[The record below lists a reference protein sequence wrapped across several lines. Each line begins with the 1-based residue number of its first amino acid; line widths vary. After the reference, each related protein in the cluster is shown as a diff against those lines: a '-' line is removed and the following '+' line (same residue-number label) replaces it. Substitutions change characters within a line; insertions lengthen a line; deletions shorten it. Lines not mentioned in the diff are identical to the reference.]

1 MGNRS
6 LHGVNL
12 TGWLTLESWVTP
24 ELFAGAGALDEE
36 SLVTEL
42 GERRYADCVRAHRRE
57 FVTRDEFV
65 KIAARGFNAVR
76 LPVPWYVYG
85 DDGPEPG
92 PYVGCIELVDQALD
106 WAEEIGLKVI
116 FALAINPGAPHTDN
130 GTSPDN
136 ADCHVTR
143 EEMLD
148 VVYALSRRYAS
159 RVGFFGIELADDPV
173 VQVRHGL
180 MLTDGVP
187 IHRLRNYY
195 REAYELV
202 RNAAGEDPV
211 VIMPDAAFPGGWGRF
226 MAQRHYRNVWLDC
239 HLDRPSVRVDVS
251 GPAGVRRLVAA
262 LEKRVHDARRSGMQ
276 VMVGKW
282 SSSLPI
288 ADSQMTPEGRIALER
303 VYTSEQIG
311 AYEKCPAWFFNTW
324 KTSGKL
330 ASWDARVAL
339 ATFERGM
346 IV

>member
-1 MGNRS
+1 MS
-6 LHGVNL
+6 THPLHGVNL

-24 ELFAGAGALDEE
+24 ELFAEAGALDEE
-36 SLVTEL
+36 ALAIAL
-42 GERRYADCVRAHRRE
+42 GPRRYADFVRSHRATFITKDD
-57 FVTRDEFV
+57 FVR
-65 KIAARGFNAVR
+65 IAARGFNAVR

-92 PYVGCIELVDQALD
+92 PYLGCIELVDEALE

-116 FALAINPGAPHTDN
+116 FALAINLGGPHSDN
-130 GTSPDN
+130 GIAPDL
-136 ADCHVTR
+136 ADMHIPR
-143 EEMLD
+143 EKILD
-148 VVYALSRRYAS
+148 VIFALSKRYAN
-159 RVGFFGIELADDPV
+159 RVGFFGLEVADDV
-173 VQVRHGL
+173 VPQARRGL
-180 MLTDGVP
+180 TITDGVP
-187 IHRLRNYY
+187 VHRLRNYY

-211 VIMPDAAFPGGWGRF
+211 VILPDGGVSSGWSRF

-239 HLDRPSVRVDVS
+239 HLDRPVERVDAS

-262 LEKRVHDARRSGMQ
+262 HRRHLKSTQRSGMP

-282 SSSLPI
+282 SASLPV
-288 ADSQMTPEGRIALER
+288 ADAMMTPEGRIALER
-303 VYTSEQIG
+303 VYTSEQLG